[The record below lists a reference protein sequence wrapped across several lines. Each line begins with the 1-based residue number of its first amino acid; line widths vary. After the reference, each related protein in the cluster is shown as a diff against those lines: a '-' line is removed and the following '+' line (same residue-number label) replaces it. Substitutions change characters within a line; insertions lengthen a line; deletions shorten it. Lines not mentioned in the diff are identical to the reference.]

1 MKRILLSIILLL
13 NASSIYSQEII
24 DNVVAAEN
32 KAMMD
37 TEIPYSAV
45 SFYKPSYFIFGNM
58 DDQAKVQLS
67 FKYEILKESGLFY
80 GYTQTMFWMIY
91 ENSGPF
97 NEINF
102 NPEFFWNYGNQIN
115 YIQLGFYEHKSNGKD
130 GPASRGFDS
139 SYLQAQF
146 SHGDNLNA
154 GINFKGFYIW
164 SKADENKDITDYLG
178 YYEAKIFIRFI
189 KSSMLSK
196 TDREEI
202 YIRGGTGGG
211 NYGFDYK
218 KGWVEAGLKFR
229 VLFRSVQPQLFIQGF
244 YGYGESLIEYNY
256 KDHAVRA
263 GIIF

>member
-1 MKRILLSIILLL
+1 MKRILLSIFIIF
-13 NASSIYSQEII
+13 NASFIYSQDIV
-24 DNVVAAEN
+24 DNVIEAEN

-37 TEIPYSAV
+37 REIPYSAV

-67 FKYEILKESGLFY
+67 FKYEILKESGIFF

-91 ENSGPF
+91 EISAPF
-97 NEINF
+97 SEINF
-102 NPEFFWNYGNQIN
+102 NPEFFWNYGNKIN
-115 YIQLGFYEHKSNGKD
+115 FIQLGFYEHKSNGKD
-130 GPASRGFDS
+130 GPASRGYDS

-146 SHGDNLNA
+146 SYGDNLNG
-154 GINFKGFYIW
+154 GIDFKGFYIW

-178 YYEAKIFIRFI
+178 YYEAKIFLRFI
-189 KSSMLSK
+189 KSGFLSK
-196 TDREEI
+196 TDREEL

-211 NYGFDYK
+211 NYGFDFK

-229 VLFRSVQPQLFIQGF
+229 VLFRSVQPHLFIQGF